1 MFDFF
6 FRSMKDNLDEVG
18 QLDAPPL
25 KPDGNVHTAKRRSGF
40 PFSPD
45 DKLSSYSSLNE
56 FGPREDYEGQQH
68 DFANSASDTYDAVG
82 NPMNLG
88 YAEPHSGT
96 EVNRGSW

>member
-18 QLDAPPL
+18 QLDAPSL
-25 KPDGNVHTAKRRSGF
+25 KPDGKAKRRPGF

-56 FGPREDYEGQQH
+56 FGPHEDYEEQQYR
-68 DFANSASDTYDAVG
+68 FANPVSDTYDAVG

-88 YAEPHSGT
+88 VEDSHCGT